1 MDFWRCQDGQ
11 IRENWVLLDLL
22 DLLRQM
28 GRPVLP

>member
-1 MDFWRCQDGQ
+1 MDFWRCQDSQ

-22 DLLRQM
+22 VLLSQM